1 MRAFL
6 KGFLVSVLLMAV
18 GLGAFAQTPVWR
30 YDASETTFPSMTRDA
45 SGNVYL
51 ITREGTFSQSFVKLT
66 KLSSSGVP
74 QFTTVLCSQ
83 STDHSYRVRTAVTDS
98 ARVFVLIEVTVSNSS
113 SSTMETKIVA
123 AKLSDGSVDWQKDI
137 SWQTNDIVLSS
148 GNVVTGGTTTGS
160 VPSDRRA
167 FINAYVGATGASA
180 WAVNP
185 SSNESGLEDL
195 VTDGSGNVYAGGWE
209 VTSGSSKMY
218 CVSYTGVGGFRFATA
233 SSVIAH
239 SSANGA
245 YVAVDTSVDR
255 VYVAGSG
262 TYSSPPN
269 DLDSLVTS
277 FRASDGVKMNERVLD
292 WSFGYDYA
300 QGLAANAGRVFVAS
314 YGDTPSV
321 TDHMTAMNS
330 ALSTAWI
337 FDEAGAGGY
346 YRYFGFDNGGNVFYA
361 KTFETGSFPDSSDT
375 LIVKLRATDGQV
387 RWRGRWNAGDGDFPT
402 RLIVTQAGEAIIA
415 GNANYTDPSSVY
427 IAKLAQAVFT
437 TSQTS
442 FPGGW
447 SITGTITLG
456 NPAMVP
462 GATFTL
468 SSNKVQATVPASVTV
483 ATSATA
489 KSFTIS
495 TVPVATNTTVTLSA
509 YWDNVQ
515 ATTTVTLLA
524 PVVSNLVLSPT
535 SVRGGVNVSGTVQ
548 LTGKAPSG
556 GTTVNLGSG
565 APLVASTPPNVTV
578 PAGSTSVGFT
588 VTTSPVLTD
597 TSVNLHATTGT
608 TSKSASLQVKAP
620 LLANFAVAP
629 SSVVGGS
636 GATLSLT
643 LDGKAPAGYVV
654 QLISGSSTFVTV
666 PATATMTSGA
676 ATKNVAISTSPVT
689 STLSVTLIAFR
700 GSIVRTTTLTLT
712 P

>member
-1 MRAFL
+1 MKACLTR
-6 KGFLVSVLLMAV
+6 FLVTVVSMALGV
-18 GLGAFAQTPVWR
+18 GAFAQTPVWR
-30 YDASETTFPSMTRDA
+30 YDAAETTYPSMARDA
-45 SGNVYL
+45 NGNVYF

-66 KLSSSGVP
+66 KLNASGVP

-83 STDHSYRVRTAVTDS
+83 GTDHSYRLRTAVTDT
-98 ARVFVLIEVTVSNSS
+98 ARLYVLIEVTVSTPT
-113 SSTMETKIVA
+113 SSTMSTKIMA
-123 AKLSDGSVDWQKDI
+123 AKLSDGSVEWQKDI

-218 CVSYTGVGGFRFATA
+218 CVSYTGAGGFRFATPSTVVAHA
-233 SSVIAH
+233 SATGS
-239 SSANGA
+239 

-269 DLDSLVTS
+269 DLDSLVVS
-277 FRASDGVKMNERVLD
+277 FRASDGVKMNERTLD

-300 QGLAANAGRVFVAS
+300 QGLAANGGRVFVAS
-314 YGDTPSV
+314 YGDTPI
-321 TDHMTAMNS
+321 TDHMTA
-330 ALSTAWI
+330 LSSSLSNAWV

-387 RWRGRWNAGDGDFPT
+387 RWRGRWNAGNSDSPT

-415 GNANYTDPSSVY
+415 GNANYTDPNSVY
-427 IAKLAQAVFT
+427 IAKLAQAVLT

-447 SITGTITLG
+447 SISGTITLG
-456 NPAMVP
+456 NPAMAP

-468 SSNKVQATVPASVTV
+468 SSSKVQATVPASVTL
-483 ATSATA
+483 ATSATS

-495 TVPVATNTTVTLSA
+495 TVPVATNTSVTLTA

-515 ATTTVTLLA
+515 ATTTITLLA
-524 PVVSNLVLSPT
+524 PVVSNLVLSPA

-548 LTGKAPSG
+548 LTGKAPTG
-556 GTTVNLGSG
+556 GTIVNLGSG
-565 APLVASTPPNVTV
+565 APLVASTPLKVTV
-578 PAGSTSVGFT
+578 PAGSTSAGFT

-597 TSVNLHATTGT
+597 TSVNLHATTGS
-608 TSKSASLQVKAP
+608 TSKTTSLQVTAP
-620 LLANFAVAP
+620 LLTNFTVAP
-629 SSVVGGS
+629 ASVTGGS

-654 QLISGSSTFVTV
+654 QLISGSPTFVTV
-666 PATATMTSGA
+666 PATATMTSGS